1 VMSWCGDLPV
11 QRQFGCCV
19 GSTLT
24 DRLTTS
30 TPAILVQTDAPWRV
44 VACNQKWEQLC
55 GYSAQEACGQ
65 PPSLLHG
72 PCTDKA
78 LTEGH
83 RTACVTE
90 GAARMLI
97 VNYTKGGRPFAH
109 RVHSQLVED
118 GSGVRY
124 FLTESSEECGEAA
137 RAALKAAKAP
147 DSSSPLLLA
156 VFALALA
163 LVLLAPRC
171 LGVAPV
177 DEAVAIDQLTFSPH
191 LLTA

>member
-1 VMSWCGDLPV
+1 MAHPRQMRVAAQQKPHQRPRSPVRAGRAMADVVTSGRWTGLRHLSVMSWCGDLPV

-109 RVHSQLVED
+109 R
-118 GSGVRY
+118 
-124 FLTESSEECGEAA
+124 
-137 RAALKAAKAP
+137 
-147 DSSSPLLLA
+147 
-156 VFALALA
+156 
-163 LVLLAPRC
+163 
-171 LGVAPV
+171 
-177 DEAVAIDQLTFSPH
+177 
-191 LLTA
+191 